1 MAAYEPCTLI
11 VGYKD
16 PNESV
21 TEDII
26 TVRGASMNSA
36 KALWRDLPVVEYRPT
51 PRVFKSGD
59 ILFID
64 WIPVG
69 TDDWVVASSI
79 MMVPVTF
86 KNLRTKKYEATY
98 IELTGKYVWTT
109 TLVGTAGVRAKA
121 CRYTVPDGMS
131 LVLGHKRAH
140 NSRLLLNP
148 VDAG

>member
-21 TEDII
+21 TQDII
-26 TVRGASMNSA
+26 ALNGRGMNSA
-36 KALWRDLPVVEYRPT
+36 KALWTDLPVVDFMAGG
-51 PRVFKSGD
+51 RVFKEGD
-59 ILFID
+59 IVFID

-86 KNLRTKKYEATY
+86 KNLSNGKYEDGY
-98 IELTGKYVWTT
+98 IELTGKYAWTT
-109 TLVGTAGVRAKA
+109 TLVGTAGVRAKI
-121 CRYTVPDGMS
+121 CRYTIPAGIK
-131 LVLGHKRAH
+131 LVLGHRRAH